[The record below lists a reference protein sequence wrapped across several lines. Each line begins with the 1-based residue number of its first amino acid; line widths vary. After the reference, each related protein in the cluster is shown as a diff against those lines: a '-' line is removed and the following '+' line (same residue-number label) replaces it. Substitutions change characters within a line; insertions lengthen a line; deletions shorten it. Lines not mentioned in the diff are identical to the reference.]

1 MFKQNFIK
9 ICAERDVAPTTVL
22 RQIGLSNATFSCW
35 TDESVPR
42 KTTLIKLADY
52 FGITPEDLLRDPA
65 EKVSAPTPAE
75 PAPSL
80 PPLAPEFYELL
91 NQMTLQEL
99 AELKAAMEEK
109 IKNRR

>member
-9 ICAERDVAPTTVL
+9 ICAERGVAPTSVL

-35 TDESVPR
+35 TDESIPR
-42 KTTLIKLADY
+42 QTTLKKIADY
-52 FGITPEDLLRDPA
+52 FGITVEELLRSDE
-65 EKVSAPTPAE
+65 EKGSAPAE
-75 PAPSL
+75 PSPSL

-99 AELKAAMEEK
+99 AELKAHMEEK
-109 IKNRR
+109 IKNRK

>member
-1 MFKQNFIK
+1 MFKQNFIN
-9 ICAERDVAPTTVL
+9 ICIERGVAPTTVL

-42 KTTLIKLADY
+42 KTTLTKIADY

-65 EKVSAPTPAE
+65 ENTPTPAE
-75 PAPSL
+75 PTPNL

-91 NQMTLQEL
+91 NQLTLQEL
-99 AELKAAMEEK
+99 AELKATMEEK
-109 IKNRR
+109 IKNRK